1 MMNLNFFH
9 WKQIFTIAAGLVLAL
24 QSAMAQEVSW
34 QTVSVA
40 GEGKSA
46 LCAQDTL
53 YTSYAGN
60 SAALVFTNMIVE
72 LAPNAEHN
80 SGAEF
85 GGCRIVTKLVIP
97 AGYYLAGLNQ
107 STVAGVVKSVGA
119 RGEIRTRLDLKNAPG
134 QSGSGLNGRI
144 ETRTRFAPEDEMNQ
158 PMLLLNGSFASSP
171 SEIQSLCRTGRQNKT
186 ALNLEFRASVKGQ
199 RKTPGSAIIISID
212 SSDVQLDLNA
222 RLGRCP

>member
-1 MMNLNFFH
+1 MKLNSSH
-9 WKQIFTIAAGLVLAL
+9 WMKILTIAAGLVLTL
-24 QSAMAQEVSW
+24 QSAMAQEISW
-34 QTVSVA
+34 ETVSVA

-60 SAALVFTNMIVE
+60 SAAFVFTNMIVE
-72 LAPNAEHN
+72 LPANAAHN

-107 STVAGVVKSVGA
+107 STVAGVVKSIGA
-119 RGEIRTRLDLKNAPG
+119 RGEIRTRLDLKNASG

-144 ETRTRFAPEDEMNQ
+144 ETKTRFAPEDEMNQ

-171 SEIQSLCRTGRQNKT
+171 SEIQNLCRTGRQNRT
-186 ALNLEFRASVKGQ
+186 AHNLEFRASIQGQ
-199 RKTPGSAIIISID
+199 RKTPGASIIISID
-212 SSDVQLDLNA
+212 SSDVQLDLKA